1 MTSSLKKTTS
11 LIAATIAFALPA
23 AAQDAI
29 PLPQGPAATQSG
41 QGFSGYVPSRI
52 SGGMVSGGSAT
63 QAAAGETSESVPAV
77 AASRTPGLA
86 TGTEATPDRIEGFN
100 KAVEDVFPMTPDMLR
115 RYREIFEAS
124 ERAMLEKSEPSAKID
139 AGFISLEPGET
150 PAQLT
155 VAPGIASV
163 IGIYDATGQAW
174 PISQY
179 VLGSGE
185 NFQVI
190 QLGDSSNNLAI
201 TPLVRL
207 GWTNLVIVLKDE
219 PKPIVMRIEISEGTA
234 HYRHDVQVMKNGPNA
249 VDNLAVT
256 SSAVRE
262 AGSTTLLAA
271 LTGVDLPPGS
281 VRVPVRGVE
290 ARAWMIGDRLFL
302 RSKHALLSP
311 SWEGSM
317 SGPDGVRVYELNP
330 ASVALFSVDGAIV
343 RADVEIP

>member
-1 MTSSLKKTTS
+1 MTSFLKTSTS
-11 LIAATIAFALPA
+11 LLAAAIVLALPA
-23 AAQDAI
+23 SAQDAI
-29 PLPQGPAATQSG
+29 PLLKGPQTAQSG
-41 QGFSGYVPSRI
+41 QGFSGYVPSRV
-52 SGGMVSGGSAT
+52 SGGMVSGGSGSQSSEGRGPSAVSAT
-63 QAAAGETSESVPAV
+63 D
-77 AASRTPGLA
+77 GLA

-100 KAVEDVFPMTPDMLR
+100 AAVQDVFPMTPDMLR
-115 RYREIFEAS
+115 RYRDIFEAS
-124 ERAMLEKSEPSAKID
+124 ERAMLEREEPSAKID

-201 TPLVRL
+201 TPLVRI

-234 HYRHDVQVMKNGPNA
+234 HYRHDIQVMRNGPNA
-249 VDNLAVT
+249 VDNLAVAT
-256 SSAVRE
+256 DTVRE

-271 LTGVDLPPGS
+271 LTGVDLPAGT
-281 VRVPVRGVE
+281 VRVPIRGVD
-290 ARAWMIGDRLFL
+290 ARGWMVGDRLFI
-302 RSKHALLSP
+302 RSRHALLSP

-317 SGPDGVRVYELNP
+317 SGPDGIRVYELNP